1 MAVMAQAADGPEA
14 RWLEDAGDA
23 LVLEVPGDAAH
34 LSTARLFAAAVGRHF
49 GVDES
54 AIDDVKLGVSE
65 AVTTAVDDPERVGA
79 ASIVARPDRGLL
91 WFAVRWV
98 RRGDGDLEASMS
110 LQVVRGLFESAE
122 LAIGP
127 DRAARIEFWVTMVPV
142 RADTGDQG

>member
-1 MAVMAQAADGPEA
+1 MARAAEGPET

-79 ASIVARPDRGLL
+79 ATVVAWPDGALL

-98 RRGDGDLEASMS
+98 RRGDRDLEASMS
-110 LQVVRGLFESAE
+110 LQVVRGLFETADM
-122 LAIGP
+122 AIGP
-127 DRAARIEFWVTMVPV
+127 DRAARIEFAVTMAPV
-142 RADTGDQG
+142 RADTWDQG